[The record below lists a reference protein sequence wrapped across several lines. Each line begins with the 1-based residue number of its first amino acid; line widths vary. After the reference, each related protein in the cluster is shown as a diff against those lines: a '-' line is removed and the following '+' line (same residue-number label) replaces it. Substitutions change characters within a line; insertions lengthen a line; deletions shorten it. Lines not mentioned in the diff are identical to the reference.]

1 MDGGQ
6 FPAGYEQPCKPG
18 SVFGNHLSGTYVAI
32 CLKPSVGT
40 GGQPIAPVDVAAD
53 RVYRSPMLPWG
64 MVSSYLAFPPLP
76 AKEPAVYLC
85 CTIPRVAPGRR
96 YLLSLPC
103 AARTFLIP
111 VSTIPRVAPGRR
123 YLLSLPCAARTFLI
137 PVSAGTRLPGLL
149 TKTIIAIP
157 GSFVKK
163 GHRIFRIKKSHPR
176 KFHKAGRH
184 FLCYFSGL
192 PVFSG
197 SVLPPSKPATS
208 STFSGVNR

>member
-76 AKEPAVYLC
+76 AKKPAVYLC
-85 CTIPRVAPGRR
+85 C
-96 YLLSLPC
+96 
-103 AARTFLIP
+103 
-111 VSTIPRVAPGRR
+111 TIPRVAPGRR

-163 GHRIFRIKKSHPR
+163 GHRIFRIKKAIR
-176 KFHKAGRH
+176 ANFTKQDGIFYVT
-184 FLCYFSGL
+184 FLVCQFSR
-192 PVFSG
+192 VQFCRRQSRQ
-197 SVLPPSKPATS
+197 PAQL
-208 STFSGVNR
+208 FPG